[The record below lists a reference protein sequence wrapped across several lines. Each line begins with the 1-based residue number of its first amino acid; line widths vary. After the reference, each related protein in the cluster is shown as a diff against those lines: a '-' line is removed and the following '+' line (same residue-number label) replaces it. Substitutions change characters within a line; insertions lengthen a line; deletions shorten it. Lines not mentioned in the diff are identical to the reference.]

1 MARLYLD
8 SRPVYN
14 VVMPSI
20 RKGINHLNKAL
31 NYLNSSS
38 APSGYGNDLSNKKD
52 KVIQIKKELTRLED
66 WLEDSM
72 KQLDNKENSMIEKAS
87 GLPKEDIP
95 LRKNKIN

>member
-14 VVMPSI
+14 VVLPSI
-20 RKGINHLNKAL
+20 RKGINNLTKAL
-31 NYLNSSS
+31 NHLNSSS

-52 KVIQIKKELTRLED
+52 KVIQIKKELTRLEE

-72 KQLDNKENSMIEKAS
+72 KQLDDKESSMLQEAS
-87 GLPKEDIP
+87 GLPKEDMP
-95 LRKNKIN
+95 LRKSKIS